1 MLIPLIVMHDKS
13 CVRLSMADVVTI
25 VGDGI
30 AT

>member
-1 MLIPLIVMHDKS
+1 MPLIVIHDKS

-25 VGDGI
+25 VADGI